1 LRWEGSTDVLFLSLQ
16 RTGKVPKAL
25 EDRPYPGPDT
35 LFYLECF
42 YALSR
47 HRQSNGFGPSQ
58 LDIPS
63 IKIYADAIGYGEA
76 EFEWF
81 LYMMAELDQE
91 YLSFVNEK
99 RSAESQT
106 KAAQRPKR

>member
-1 LRWEGSTDVLFLSLQ
+1 ME
-16 RTGKVPKAL
+16 RTGEVPKAL
-25 EDRPYPGPDT
+25 ADRPLPGPDT
-35 LFYLECF
+35 QFYLECF

-63 IKIYADAIGYGEA
+63 IKIYADAIGYGGSED
-76 EFEWF
+76 FEWF
-81 LYMMAELDQE
+81 LHIIAELDQA
-91 YLSFVNEK
+91 YLEFVNEK
-99 RSAESQT
+99 QRIESQT